1 MPSVAWDAFKKHL
14 RGNLVWLDAVGD
26 LQTAPLRLK
35 LASDSGDSGRRLAF
49 DQRTDQT
56 LASVVQ
62 LSSAVFNNRRNS
74 QRRS

>member
-1 MPSVAWDAFKKHL
+1 MPSVAWDAFKKHP

-35 LASDSGDSGRRLAF
+35 LASDSGRRLAF